1 MKKRRKMKNEEL
13 NEVYLG
19 FVRLIGE
26 ENDGYF
32 RYEFIFTDNVD
43 EFWGDNFEYKPAG
56 LVNDLIPSDEYITE
70 IHIVK
75 TKIKFD
81 LVQNNMCFGMQDCM
95 DGIVALA
102 FENIDEYENYPED
115 GRIYFMFGEEM
126 EEVERKLAIKN
137 ILFLN

>member
-1 MKKRRKMKNEEL
+1 MENEEL

-126 EEVERKLAIKN
+126 SEVERKLAIKN
-137 ILFLN
+137 ILMIN

>member
-1 MKKRRKMKNEEL
+1 MNEKQQNNEEEL
-13 NEVYLG
+13 DDVFLC
-19 FVRLIGE
+19 FVNLIGE
-26 ENDGYF
+26 ENDGYY
-32 RYEFIFTDNVD
+32 RYEFIFTDNPD
-43 EFWGDNFEYKPAG
+43 EFWGENFEYKPAG

-102 FENIDEYENYPED
+102 YENIDDYEEYPEN
-115 GRIYFMFGEEM
+115 GRLYFMFGETF
-126 EEVERKLAIKN
+126 EEVERKLALKN
-137 ILFLN
+137 ILMLN

>member
-1 MKKRRKMKNEEL
+1 MENEEL

-115 GRIYFMFGEEM
+115 GRIYFMFGESFD
-126 EEVERKLAIKN
+126 EVERKLAIKN
-137 ILFLN
+137 ILMIN

>member
-1 MKKRRKMKNEEL
+1 MENEEL
-13 NEVYLG
+13 NEVYLC

-26 ENDGYF
+26 ENDGYY
-32 RYEFIFTDNVD
+32 RYEFIFTDNID
-43 EFWGDNFEYKPAG
+43 EVFGENFEYKPAG

-75 TKIKFD
+75 TKLKFD

-102 FENIDEYENYPED
+102 YENIDSYDSYPD
-115 GRIYFMFGEEM
+115 NGRLYFMFGESLDD
-126 EEVERKLAIKN
+126 VERKLAIKD
-137 ILFLN
+137 ILMLN